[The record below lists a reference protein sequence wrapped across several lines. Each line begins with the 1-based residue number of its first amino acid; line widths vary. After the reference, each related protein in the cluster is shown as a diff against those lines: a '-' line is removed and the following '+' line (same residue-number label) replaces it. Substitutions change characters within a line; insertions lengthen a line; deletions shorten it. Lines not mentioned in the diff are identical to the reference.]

1 MAHYISYSL
10 FDIPYYL
17 DNRSNSRANTCANLT
32 LERLYLLGTKPTSL
46 GSSLVIHDIET
57 DRMAFAGDKS
67 YKFLPY
73 QLWMVGYLPTMALT
87 GNGRSGFDSGEG
99 A

>member
-1 MAHYISYSL
+1 M
-10 FDIPYYL
+10 
-17 DNRSNSRANTCANLT
+17 RKNLT

-87 GNGRSGFDSGEG
+87 GTGDQGLTPEREPERRLPHPRKAAG

>member
-1 MAHYISYSL
+1 M
-10 FDIPYYL
+10 
-17 DNRSNSRANTCANLT
+17 RKNLT

-87 GNGRSGFDSGEG
+87 GNGRSGFDSGESLRDG
-99 A
+99 YHIQGRQQARKLPNPDTGR